1 MSMPVNTS
9 TSTTAFCRITNW
21 LNLLLFFGVLALS
34 CQNKETDIGL
44 DLRADGG
51 AFNTISVSDFNIAT
65 YTLAEDSFATDS
77 LSVYA
82 LGALND
88 PLFGLNQASIVS
100 QIGLREFNF
109 SFGAGAQIDSVVLA
123 LRYSSGAE
131 VYGPNSVQK
140 FNIYKLAEDL
150 IAENKY
156 YSNSPYSKGDLIGSW
171 SGSFNT
177 TDSVIIVEQNRT
189 YNDPAQL
196 RIRLSNSF
204 GTELLNAPASVFTSN
219 EAFFDYLKGL
229 VIEPDASTLSNSEGG
244 LSTFNLNS
252 AFSRLTVYYNDSLL
266 KNFEFS
272 APARKFNHYEQAER
286 PSELEQ
292 QLNQS
297 GSHFNKTFV
306 QSLGGCKMKVDITN
320 LLDFVPENKDVLIN
334 EAILRFYPEQSSISD
349 NFGLPG
355 RLNLFQP
362 HPDDGRNQVILDYLD
377 FLNPNVNFP
386 VYGGVYSQEE
396 EAYIFRFNRHLQEM
410 IRRKRA
416 GEEQVNRGFYVTL
429 PADFPLFPGRVVF
442 YTDTSSSGKMS
453 LEVVYT
459 ELN

>member
-51 AFNTISVSDFNIAT
+51 AFNTISVSDFDFAT

-88 PLFGLNQASIVS
+88 PLFGLNKATIVS

-109 SFGAGAQIDSVVLA
+109 SFGLGAQIDSVVLA
-123 LRYSSGAE
+123 LRYSNGAE

-140 FNIYKLAEDL
+140 INIYKLAEDL
-150 IAENKY
+150 NASNQY
-156 YSNSPYSKGDLIGSW
+156 FSNSHYSKGDLIGSW
-171 SGSFNT
+171 SGAFNS

-204 GTELLNAPASVFTSN
+204 GSELLNAPASVFTSN
-219 EAFFDYLKGL
+219 EAFFEFLKGL
-229 VIEPDASTLSNSEGG
+229 VIEPDADALSASEGG

-272 APARKFNHYEQAER
+272 TPARKFNRYEQAAR
-286 PSELEQ
+286 TPELEE
-292 QLNQS
+292 QLNQNRT
-297 GSHFNKTFV
+297 HFNKTFV
-306 QSLGGCKMKVDITN
+306 QSLGGCKIKIDIPN
-320 LLDFVPENKDVLIN
+320 LLDFVPDDRDILIN
-334 EAILRFYPEQSSISD
+334 EAILRIYPLQSATSD
-349 NFGLPG
+349 DFSLPG

-362 HPDDGRNQVILDYLD
+362 HPDDGRNQVILDYID

-386 VYGGVYSQEE
+386 VYGGVYSKEE
-396 EAYIFRFNRHLQEM
+396 EAYVFRFNRHLQEM
-410 IRRKRA
+410 ITKKRA
-416 GEEQVNRGFYVTL
+416 GEELVNRGFYVTL

-442 YTDTSSSGKMS
+442 DTDTSANGKMS
-453 LEVVYT
+453 LDVIYT